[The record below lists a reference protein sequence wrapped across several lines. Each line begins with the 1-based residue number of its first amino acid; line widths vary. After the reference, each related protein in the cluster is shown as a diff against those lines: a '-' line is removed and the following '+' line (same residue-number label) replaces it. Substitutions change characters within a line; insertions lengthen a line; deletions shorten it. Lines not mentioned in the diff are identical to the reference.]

1 MARFL
6 LPNTERGHTS
16 LASRTRGVEQAS
28 ATFCPQSHWTHAPG
42 IPRRKGPAMICLVL
56 PRGHTFGWGV
66 CGKYLTRELARL
78 SPVVLHT
85 APFTAEHIGDDLD
98 YLFLKGVCA
107 PLSDVVDSPQTPL
120 PHPVLQAVTD
130 HRLMPM
136 APGVRGTRT
145 IGYTFFE
152 HSLIAAQHIEQ
163 ARQFFDVIAAGSSW
177 CRDVLSQH
185 GVENTCTILQGIDET
200 IFNPY
205 ANHKHYFEDHFVIF
219 SGGKFELRKGQDLV
233 IRAFQI
239 FHERHKDVLLVNSW
253 FNHWSFS
260 MQTMAASPHINY
272 QFGGADYCTAMNQL
286 LVANSIDISRV
297 ITLPSKAN
305 IAMAR
310 IYKNTDC
317 GLFPNRCEGG
327 SNLVLM
333 EYMACGKPAI
343 VSNTSGHRDV
353 ANATNSL
360 LLQALDPVS
369 VAQDEEIVA
378 VWDEANLDEIL
389 AQLEWA
395 YAHRGALQTL
405 GVAAGKS
412 MESYTWQA
420 TARQFYDLLSL

>member
-1 MARFL
+1 MAHFL
-6 LPNTERGHTS
+6 LTNTERGHTS
-16 LASRTRGVEQAS
+16 VASRARGVEQAS
-28 ATFCPQSHWTHAPG
+28 AMFCPQSHWTHAPG
-42 IPRRKGPAMICLVL
+42 IPSRKGPAMICLVL

-85 APFTAEHIGDDLD
+85 EPFTAEHIGDDLD
-98 YLFLKGVCA
+98 YLFLKGVSA
-107 PLSDVVDSPQTPL
+107 PLSDVVDGLQTPL

-152 HSLIAAQHIEQ
+152 HSLIAAHHIEQ

-239 FHERHKDVLLVNSW
+239 FHEQHKDVLLVNSW

-272 QFGGADYCTAMNQL
+272 QFGGEDYCIAMNKL
-286 LVANSIDISRV
+286 LVANGIDISRV
-297 ITLPSKAN
+297 ITLPPKAN

-395 YAHRGALQTL
+395 YAHREALQTL
-405 GVAAGKS
+405 GAVAGKS

>member
-1 MARFL
+1 MIY
-6 LPNTERGHTS
+6 
-16 LASRTRGVEQAS
+16 LA
-28 ATFCPQSHWTHAPG
+28 
-42 IPRRKGPAMICLVL
+42 L

-66 CGKYLTRELARL
+66 CGKYLTRELARF

-85 APFTAEHIGDDLD
+85 EPFTTDHIGDDLD
-98 YLFLKGVCA
+98 YLFLKGVSA
-107 PLSDVVDSPQTPL
+107 PLSDVVDRTQTRLPQ
-120 PHPVLQAVTD
+120 PVLQALTD
-130 HRLMPM
+130 QRLMPM
-136 APGVRGTRT
+136 IPGLRGTRT

-152 HSLIAAQHIEQ
+152 HSLLAAHHVEQ
-163 ARQFFDVIAAGSSW
+163 ARQFFDVIVAGSSW

-185 GVENTCTILQGIDET
+185 GVENTCTILQGVDET
-200 IFNPY
+200 ILNPY

-239 FHERHKDVLLVNSW
+239 FHERHKDALLVNSW

-260 MQTMAASPHINY
+260 MHTMAASPHINY
-272 QFGGADYCTAMNQL
+272 QFGSEDYCTAMNTL
-286 LVANSIDISRV
+286 LVANGIDLSSV
-297 ITLPSKAN
+297 ITLPPRAN

-343 VSNTSGHRDV
+343 VSHTSGHRDV
-353 ANATNSL
+353 ANATNAL
-360 LLQALDPVS
+360 LLQDLHPMS
-369 VAQDEEIVA
+369 VAQDEAIVA
-378 VWDEANLDEIL
+378 LWDEPNLDEIL

-395 YAHRGALQTL
+395 YNHRETLHTL
-405 GVAAGKS
+405 GTAAGRS
-412 MESYTWQA
+412 MESCTWQA
-420 TARQFYDLLSL
+420 TARQFYNLLSL

>member
-1 MARFL
+1 M
-6 LPNTERGHTS
+6 
-16 LASRTRGVEQAS
+16 
-28 ATFCPQSHWTHAPG
+28 FCPQSRPAHASVIARGKVPS
-42 IPRRKGPAMICLVL
+42 MICLVL

-85 APFTAEHIGDDLD
+85 EPFTADHIGDDLD
-98 YLFLKGVCA
+98 YLFLKGISA
-107 PLSDVVDSPQTPL
+107 PLRDVLDSPQTRL
-120 PHPVLQAVTD
+120 PHPVLQALTD

-152 HSLIAAQHIEQ
+152 HSLIAARYIEQ
-163 ARQFFDVIAAGSSW
+163 ARQFFDVIVAGSSW
-177 CRDVLSQH
+177 CRDVLSNH
-185 GVENTCTILQGIDET
+185 GVENTCTILQGVDET

-205 ANHKHYFEDHFVIF
+205 ANQKHYFEDHFVIF

-233 IRAFQI
+233 IKAFQI
-239 FHERHKDVLLVNSW
+239 FHERHKDALLVNSW

-260 MQTMAASPHINY
+260 TQTMAASPYINY
-272 QFGGADYCTAMNQL
+272 QLGTEDYCTAMNKL
-286 LVANSIDISRV
+286 LVANGIDINRV
-297 ITLPSKAN
+297 ITLPPKAN

-343 VSNTSGHRDV
+343 VSHTSGHRDV
-353 ANATNSL
+353 AHATNAL
-360 LLQALDPVS
+360 LLQDLHPVS

-378 VWDEANLDEIL
+378 VWDEPNLDEIL
-389 AQLEWA
+389 ALLEWA
-395 YAHRGALQTL
+395 YDHREALHTL
-405 GVAAGKS
+405 GTAAGRS
-412 MESYTWQA
+412 MESCTWQA
-420 TARQFYDLLSL
+420 TAKQFYDLISL

>member
-1 MARFL
+1 LAGAYAANIS
-6 LPNTERGHTS
+6 PENWRGY
-16 LASRTRGVEQAS
+16 
-28 ATFCPQSHWTHAPG
+28 
-42 IPRRKGPAMICLVL
+42 RR
-56 PRGHTFGWGV
+56 W
-66 CGKYLTRELARL
+66 Y
-78 SPVVLHT
+78 
-85 APFTAEHIGDDLD
+85 
-98 YLFLKGVCA
+98 
-107 PLSDVVDSPQTPL
+107 
-120 PHPVLQAVTD
+120 
-130 HRLMPM
+130 
-136 APGVRGTRT
+136 
-145 IGYTFFE
+145 
-152 HSLIAAQHIEQ
+152 
-163 ARQFFDVIAAGSSW
+163 
-177 CRDVLSQH
+177 
-185 GVENTCTILQGIDET
+185 
-200 IFNPY
+200 
-205 ANHKHYFEDHFVIF
+205 
-219 SGGKFELRKGQDLV
+219 
-233 IRAFQI
+233 
-239 FHERHKDVLLVNSW
+239 SW

-272 QFGGADYCTAMNQL
+272 QFGGEDYCTAMNKL
-286 LVANSIDISRV
+286 LVANGIDISRV
-297 ITLPSKAN
+297 ITLPPKAN

-360 LLQALDPVS
+360 LLHALDPVS

-395 YAHRGALQTL
+395 YTHRETLQTL
-405 GVAAGKS
+405 GAAAGKS